1 MFKAGLTRTLALA
14 LMSGITFGAGKM
26 ASATLIDPGFD
37 LFATSEG
44 TVVDLGG
51 FGLVELEGVPIGP
64 GNTDTI
70 VERLDGSDPFNVGD
84 TVIIQIELVALS
96 LRSVAPVDIGG
107 DLFDIFV
114 VELPPLSIPI
124 GTMTVR
130 HEVADGGTFDASLP
144 VNALLTLTEVGNPL
158 NTMDLGFFDV
168 FVTINGAWSHTASSS
183 DVHNALFPA
192 GDFFA
197 AVLPGTGGTPTILDE
212 VALLNLHRVTPAVPE
227 PATLT
232 LFAFGL
238 AGLGF
243 AMRRRR
249 SMQFKAA

>member
-1 MFKAGLTRTLALA
+1 M
-14 LMSGITFGAGKM
+14 
-26 ASATLIDPGFD
+26 IDPGFD

-51 FGLVELEGVPIGP
+51 FGLVEMEGVPIGP

-70 VERLDGSDPFNVGD
+70 VERLDGIDPFNVGD
-84 TVIIQIELVALS
+84 TAIIQIELVALS
-96 LRSVAPVDIGG
+96 LRSVAPVNIGS

-114 VELPPLSIPI
+114 VELPPLAIPI

-130 HEVADGGTFDASLP
+130 HDVADGGTFDASLP
-144 VNALLTLTEVGNPL
+144 VNALLTFTQVGNPL
-158 NTMDLGFFDV
+158 MTFNQGFFDV
-168 FVTINGAWSHTASSS
+168 FLTLDGAWSHTASSS

-197 AVLPGTGGTPTILDE
+197 AVLPGTGGTPTIIDE
-212 VALLNLHRVTPAVPE
+212 RALLNLHRVTPAVAVPE

>member
-14 LMSGITFGAGKM
+14 LMSGITFGAGNM
-26 ASATLIDPGFD
+26 ASATSIDPGFD

-51 FGLVELEGVPIGP
+51 LGLVELEGVPIGP
-64 GNTDTI
+64 GDTDTI
-70 VERLDGSDPFNVGD
+70 VERLDGIDPFNVGGVATID
-84 TVIIQIELVALS
+84 IELVALS
-96 LRSVAPVDIGG
+96 LRSVAPVNLGG
-107 DLFDIFV
+107 TDFDLFV
-114 VELPPLSIPI
+114 TELPSPI

-130 HEVADGGTFDASLP
+130 HDVADGGLFDALLP
-144 VNALLTLTEVGNPL
+144 VEALLTFTEVGNPL
-158 NTMDLGFFDV
+158 NTFNDIFSAV
-168 FVTINGAWSHTASSS
+168 FTTTDCAWSHTAPLN
-183 DVHNALFPA
+183 DQHNATLPA
-192 GDFFA
+192 GDFYA
-197 AVLPGTGGTPTILDE
+197 AVLPGTGGISTNCLETAAPH
-212 VALLNLHRVTPAVPE
+212 LHLVTPAVPE

-249 SMQFKAA
+249 LV